1 MSSILSKFLL
11 IYKYMNEKFSTR
23 LKELRME
30 LNISQQSLAKEIGVT
45 QKAIDFWEKDIN
57 EPKASYIIKLA
68 KFFKVST
75 DYLLGIEN

>member
-1 MSSILSKFLL
+1 MD
-11 IYKYMNEKFSTR
+11 EKFSNR
-23 LKELRME
+23 LKELRIE
-30 LNISQQSLAKEIGVT
+30 LNLSQQGLAKAIGVT

-68 KFFKVST
+68 KFFNVSS

>member
-1 MSSILSKFLL
+1 
-11 IYKYMNEKFSTR
+11 MNEKFSNR

-30 LNISQQSLAKEIGVT
+30 LNLSQQALAKTIGVT
-45 QKAIDFWEKDIN
+45 QKAIDFWEKDVN

-68 KFFKVST
+68 KFFNVSS

>member
-1 MSSILSKFLL
+1 
-11 IYKYMNEKFSTR
+11 MNEKFSNR
-23 LKELRME
+23 LKELRVE
-30 LNISQQSLAKEIGVT
+30 FNLSQQALAKEIGVT

-68 KFFKVST
+68 KFFNVSS